1 MKMTSDEVQVC
12 AIYDAPT
19 VHAPHSDGES
29 IRNVFITFEK
39 LCSTRGLMGASA
51 LFVQAHDAKNSEI
64 LQRCQTPVRENRLGM

>member
-29 IRNVFITFEK
+29 IHTCELLV
-39 LCSTRGLMGASA
+39 
-51 LFVQAHDAKNSEI
+51 
-64 LQRCQTPVRENRLGM
+64 